1 MVREAVHCIVGAR
14 TFVHSLDLVSDIPDQ
29 ALFIIC
35 NLLLIKLEF
44 TCQTKLLNITLPTSK
59 FQLIVPFLKVE
70 YGHMMIP
77 IDVWSQ
83 PLERNEMVIS
93 QTCDR

>member
-1 MVREAVHCIVGAR
+1 M
-14 TFVHSLDLVSDIPDQ
+14 SDIPDQ

-44 TCQTKLLNITLPTSK
+44 CQTKLLNITLPTSK

-70 YGHMMIP
+70 YGHMMKG
-77 IDVWSQ
+77 
-83 PLERNEMVIS
+83 IS
-93 QTCDR
+93 QSQGKGGPRIPNPTSCLLRRTPDCLKYILHY

>member
-1 MVREAVHCIVGAR
+1 M
-14 TFVHSLDLVSDIPDQ
+14 SDIPDQ

-70 YGHMMIP
+70 YGHMMHP
-77 IDVWSQ
+77 PSETGVA
-83 PLERNEMVIS
+83 
-93 QTCDR
+93 

>member
-1 MVREAVHCIVGAR
+1 M
-14 TFVHSLDLVSDIPDQ
+14 SDIPDQ

-70 YGHMMIP
+70 YGHMMAFNIIKKYVRAGP
-77 IDVWSQ
+77 V
-83 PLERNEMVIS
+83 P
-93 QTCDR
+93 